1 MASAD
6 FSGRR
11 IGYVFK
17 KGKKGVGYY
26 ADDPGKIHHGRK
38 TGGGVED
45 RAASGQL
52 GLKASGRESRRGDGG
67 LCREIAGG
75 VGKRGQGG
83 DGELDGEPAGRG
95 EQEQGDDDEEEN
107 QKEEEGN
114 DSLGESSAAE
124 RELLRQIDADDADRH
139 AEISE
144 SDGNDSSEIERGKRE
159 KGWGS
164 RGVQYHVPWL
174 AGRRGG

>member
-1 MASAD
+1 VASAE

-11 IGYVFK
+11 TGYVFK

-38 TGGGVED
+38 TWGRAED
-45 RAASGQL
+45 RAASARPSGQM
-52 GLKASGRESRRGDGG
+52 GMKTSVEESMSRRGKGG
-67 LCREIAGG
+67 LSREIAGV

-83 DGELDGEPAGRG
+83 GGGLDGEPAGRG
-95 EQEQGDDDEEEN
+95 EDQEEE
-107 QKEEEGN
+107 EEEKED

-124 RELLRQIDADDADRH
+124 RELLGRIDADDADRH

-144 SDGNDSSEIERGKRE
+144 NDGNDSSEIERGKRK